1 MSLESTSAIVLKSF
15 PYGDTS
21 KIARCYTRN
30 FGKLSIIGKGVM
42 TSKSLQSGY
51 LEPMS
56 CITLN
61 FYYNPKRQLQI
72 FSKAEFDRP
81 LLSLKQDMKKLSYG
95 FAIVELIDRTVTGEE
110 PHEELYCL
118 AEHVLEAINS
128 TSGHLNRIFWYFEV
142 ALLSLLGFRP
152 RLSECPH
159 CQGKMESAFFSLGY
173 GELVCGNC
181 ISGSGRQLSRGTLDL
196 LKILKKSSLNSLDKI
211 KYGKTE
217 RKEFGGFIQEY
228 LSFHIE
234 GLREVR
240 SLRVMESILG

>member
-95 FAIVELIDRTVTGEE
+95 FA
-110 PHEELYCL
+110 
-118 AEHVLEAINS
+118 A
-128 TSGHLNRIFWYFEV
+128 
-142 ALLSLLGFRP
+142 
-152 RLSECPH
+152 
-159 CQGKMESAFFSLGY
+159 KME
-173 GELVCGNC
+173 
-181 ISGSGRQLSRGTLDL
+181 
-196 LKILKKSSLNSLDKI
+196 KK
-211 KYGKTE
+211 
-217 RKEFGGFIQEY
+217 
-228 LSFHIE
+228 
-234 GLREVR
+234 
-240 SLRVMESILG
+240 